1 MCVGLSL
8 CYLAIGQPMRA
19 ADRLDQSLTIAEQDQ
34 NYTFLACFRQYLSV
48 LFLLPSIKK
57 KHEKAIR
64 EIKALKIQYTKA
76 EESRIFAMLE
86 KHPEEM
92 DELTDRERE
101 VAVLAAAGLRNKE
114 IAQKL
119 CISEETVKSHI
130 RSIFAKTNINR
141 RSHLVGLLK

>member
-1 MCVGLSL
+1 MDIHYV
-8 CYLAIGQPMRA
+8 
-19 ADRLDQSLTIAEQDQ
+19 
-34 NYTFLACFRQYLSV
+34 
-48 LFLLPSIKK
+48 
-57 KHEKAIR
+57 
-64 EIKALKIQYTKA
+64 KA

-101 VAVLAAAGLRNKE
+101 VAALAAAGLRNKE